1 MVSSKHVPSGRG
13 REPSSRERPPQLS
26 ERKPTELSRPGS
38 VGLRSDKNLEGKL
51 ECALSDP
58 LLMDLRRTPAL
69 KNNGLDTTDDTAR
82 VRINELD
89 AEVGEMREGATHR
102 GGPIFEKRGECGVKS
117 AATWIV
123 LFPPYHHRKMAKRKL
138 RETQGPRIGCL
149 ARTAYRDWLQG
160 HEITETR
167 LASVLKPPS

>member
-1 MVSSKHVPSGRG
+1 
-13 REPSSRERPPQLS
+13 
-26 ERKPTELSRPGS
+26 
-38 VGLRSDKNLEGKL
+38 
-51 ECALSDP
+51 
-58 LLMDLRRTPAL
+58 MDLRGTLPL
-69 KNNGLDTTDDTAR
+69 KKNKSDTTGDAAR
-82 VRINELD
+82 VRISKLD
-89 AEVGEMREGATHR
+89 AEVEEMRSGATHR